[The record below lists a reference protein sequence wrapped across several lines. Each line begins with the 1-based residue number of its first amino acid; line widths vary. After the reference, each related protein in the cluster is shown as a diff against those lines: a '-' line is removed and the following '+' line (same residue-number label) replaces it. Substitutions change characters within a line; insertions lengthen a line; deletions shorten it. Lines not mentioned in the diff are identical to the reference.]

1 MIRDGLQRRRSRPL
15 PVTSFLFGLGVVEGK
30 AWLLASGS
38 SPFWPLFPWRWC
50 WFFCAACGD
59 LALYLP
65 GLDYRHGVVPRLGV
79 PAEPSSHAD
88 CRWRCMRGGP
98 DRRQPP
104 RQHPPA
110 AKRYGE
116 EAGRKTL
123 MKSLVASRAA
133 VCSPTARELP
143 GLKIGGAAGRSQ
155 NLEALASNLTFWVKF
170 FGHRRQQPPHRAAY
184 GDHPRRRD
192 GAEVCR
198 LFSPLP
204 WGEGGDAAERESRV
218 RGHGSSVLR

>member
-1 MIRDGLQRRRSRPL
+1 
-15 PVTSFLFGLGVVEGK
+15 
-30 AWLLASGS
+30 
-38 SPFWPLFPWRWC
+38 
-50 WFFCAACGD
+50 
-59 LALYLP
+59 
-65 GLDYRHGVVPRLGV
+65 
-79 PAEPSSHAD
+79 
-88 CRWRCMRGGP
+88 
-98 DRRQPP
+98 
-104 RQHPPA
+104 
-110 AKRYGE
+110 
-116 EAGRKTL
+116 

-170 FGHRRQQPPHRAAY
+170 FGHRRQQTPHRAAY

-204 WGEGGDAAERESRV
+204 WGEGGDPAERESRV